1 IKEQAEKDKIKRK
14 RNEITPQQK
23 QQALQLYSQ
32 YLDTIFPDSKV
43 KDIVYRGKTENQTNK
58 KSKELGIFFT
68 DDKNAANIYAI
79 KYKGDEFDDSIIQG
93 VVNKFGLNPTIEQ
106 IKSEIAFFEKM
117 GATKEQIEKDA
128 KEFQKYILN
137 NKGIAEQAI
146 INIKNPKNL
155 TVKDWFDN
163 YDNSS
168 SLKENSDGLLLKGGK
183 QSDNRIYDAGEN
195 QIVVFEP
202 EQIHILGSKQDI
214 EGFKNWVSSTP
225 QSTNVDENPNQTHID
240 KINAKYDAE
249 LKALGQSTSIQ
260 AEISSQ
266 EITQSE
272 IKAKKAYIERRR
284 QEELNQIELHH
295 GGETKI
301 DKIDKSKL
309 GARDFGF
316 YGLGLYFTNSFSS
329 AKNYGKQVSSFLL
342 KPGVK
347 VVQVTKNIKNDFY
360 RVTGDSSNL
369 ERLVDSGDLVKLTD
383 GNFYI
388 HPKYLID
395 NQFNRI
401 REILKEFG
409 LKREQ
414 ISAYG
419 DNYNWAD
426 RREYSEIYRD
436 YAIEHNIVI
445 KGLDTNLNNPDAME
459 YVIFSQE
466 QIQTKE
472 EINAKYDAEL
482 KALGQQQENLQK
494 EENKR
499 QEIKRQEEELNRLIA
514 IEEAQ
519 KEQEK
524 AAEAEAEKQQ
534 KLRDLHNDV
543 SFSLEFFETAVK
555 DLSFHIEDLVD
566 LSEIELNIEKLKTKM
581 HDINGLLRE
590 IEKTSINL
598 AEAIKEPL
606 EIETKVQFINNRNK
620 LTIIIPKLEEILLK
634 LEDSLNKAL
643 AKKKEIE
650 DKREEQ
656 FNAEFNELRAVGEK
670 VGTDNLPDDPE
681 QLKEF
686 RKVVIKRGKEIEAE
700 IKKLQNKA
708 RTQKSKIDKDIV
720 EAELALNGK
729 KLDGQKQLLTA
740 IDAKFSDLAAEKK
753 KIKEKA
759 KEVLESPNDYFNEHI
774 TPENDDYYYLTEE
787 DEAETEEEITI
798 EDFKELKRILA
809 NLDIEEGSHVL
820 EYPDNT
826 VTKTVD
832 GFLTD
837 GDGTRYDKVYYV
849 RIKGEEKGDIYAVRE
864 TRTTGKYQILGLQR
878 HDVNIN
884 INELDK
890 ESVSF
895 GHNETKKKNLLNTS
909 VQLQSPYKLATARKL
924 TFAYSKELNEVNL
937 SDIRKKFEEGLSL
950 TPEQAEN
957 LHIRFFLPTTNEE
970 NELTK
975 MGLPDMNYTFNK
987 GFPYLIISNIYK
999 TYKDKDG
1006 VERTFPIKPMII
1018 KLSGDK
1024 MTDEEF
1030 EPIKDWETQL
1040 YQFQIRILLRVIS
1053 PAGLEA
1059 MSNYISSLVR
1069 NPDKELMDILKDY
1082 STMKEFRK
1090 EEAFANLLKEQI
1102 SKWTAQR
1109 KTTLKELTWHEKFFL
1124 SFIVKKQFLTE
1135 KEKKQFDR
1143 YKNAL
1148 SVFVHALAKAKTL
1161 GNDAVNT
1168 TPEDCIKLAVAFDEE
1183 KKKEAARKAER
1194 ARKTSKN
1201 TKTSPLEAAQM
1212 QNFRE
1217 LIVQI
1222 EEDLKSED
1230 EEKKKEAGEFL
1241 KTVLRIIDLYYGEDS
1256 VFDILKKG
1264 SNETVEQFQERV
1276 EARKT
1281 ELSKDGNEWNT
1292 ETNLRGEVKFYYITE
1307 NKKKTYSFVQKIKAA
1322 QGIAPKT
1329 LIRIANANRKRL
1341 LGFQRTFL
1349 TIREDVKGKNAA
1361 ALSNLLKAKNL
1372 LGYAIEGIRE
1382 IQNKLEAGYNTG
1394 ITVNLSVEERIDYN
1408 ALENKLLNIQ
1418 RETIALLATERTP
1431 EDRAL
1436 LTQLKVNVEIVLSQ
1450 LASKNSDKGYSST
1463 PLSFEDIALLIDF
1476 FEDNTNPPI
1485 VVQIRKSQFL
1495 KGVEKLN
1502 NLYANKKAQEEEF
1515 KEVSNKIR
1523 MRTSFEEILPT
1534 RITLKEDDSN
1544 VVTDVVTP
1552 FQEAQNTEVVSE
1564 ENEVGENAEVI
1575 VPSSQ
1580 DVVTSYEEIE
1590 VKKADIER
1598 RRQEEIS
1605 NQIEDAI
1612 NIRNSKTKD
1621 ELDKSLMKAFQE
1633 ETTIKAL
1640 NTAGMML
1647 DKDITVKY
1655 YNKDYSFKNEVA
1667 DAIESTQKNQ
1677 ISKINAKYDAELK
1690 ELEEQVSKPKI
1701 PATSTQSEIEAANVE
1716 VGKED
1721 LTEEQKQFLAN
1732 FPKAAASSS
1741 IVTVF
1746 NHVIGKIGSK
1756 YQNYSFENGVFTVL
1770 KRGRPVDL
1778 ANEVNEFIDEF
1789 NNLKMLRA
1797 DVELPV
1803 GELITLE
1810 EFKARAKRYMPDI
1823 SDEQLHALHQDILQE
1838 LAGGV
1843 SVRGMVRGLDVFV
1856 ELEDGKVRANV
1867 VKHELFHRI
1876 FGYYL
1881 QGVDK
1886 QRLYEA
1892 YVELYGETPSRMEWE
1907 EILTRKFQ
1915 TFPDLKSR
1923 PKNFLYR
1930 LYLKVMKFL
1939 NLINDYDY
1947 EINKLFTE
1955 IEQGKHSVILSPEES
1970 FWGSSREEPRFYEGD
1985 IQKDYGTVETFMAAK
2000 RSLHYFI
2007 AELTG
2012 NIIKV
2017 NRLGE
2022 FVQLSGTE
2030 SNLGNLS
2037 NEELFVKVITHIRDE
2052 NNQDEGFKILR
2063 EKFKGFKLNKKEN
2076 QEEQR
2081 LFTSMMR
2088 VFIPD
2093 FQLPFSSAQAIAA
2106 STQEVMGEEEEV
2118 TIDTELETSKG
2129 LKSHIERKEN
2139 ISYED
2144 SANILTKIFL
2154 NTFVFVS
2161 SNGRKILVEPN
2172 FAYVKSVQILNGLN
2186 FNQQNSDTR
2195 SFEEFLSAQIDAA
2208 VIKEGNNA
2216 LTKAIGE
2223 RIKIIIKKASTP
2235 VAPESPVVFLNP
2247 NTAALPNY
2255 DAISAFLKDSE
2266 YSEKEAEELF
2276 LKFEEIAYEERF
2288 KIVDGQNIL
2297 KTETELLRRQL
2308 ELPNGKR
2315 VTLFH
2320 INRRAGRTYADF
2332 FQDVGTNILDAE
2344 SAKKD
2349 FQRAWNRDLLAS
2361 LHVSLV
2367 SLRERAPYTYVK
2379 EKNYGVAVL
2388 KYFPTVMLSVDQ
2400 RIKEDIKNLFAD
2412 VEKRAALSEAFRDVF
2427 GNALVLA
2434 DFADATMFGKSNEEH
2449 QKNRNSTYY
2458 FASSV
2463 LNELATQEKF
2473 NAYVDSLPLEQ
2484 REKTTFESYIKAA
2497 FKKAMEDEIKSHEL
2511 LKKDTGLTEK
2521 EVIAKTKIEKRIKG
2535 FVKHLMPKVT
2545 NNSLLEAKFEEMRKV
2560 DLNALK
2566 FLAKANLAYLSIKG
2580 KTIPLT
2586 IPALEKA
2593 TKYVTELGAGAP
2605 SISYSQ
2611 MLPEMLVRLLGFSDP
2626 VFTAEDVDKISFFGF
2641 SLIRT
2646 YSQESDERQTAPKV
2660 LTEKTF
2666 KKNKKSKKS
2675 STSAVEEES
2684 NEKITGQNVENGEG
2698 IINFETEED
2707 TEEFPE
2713 LITVQLSRNH
2723 AQDLNRLARVLSKS
2737 NDFIRESTYR
2747 GSDGKKNYNFTLSSS
2762 AHRNARA
2769 LIPRTAENF
2778 PLPKHFDF
2786 PFYKANPLQKD
2797 MFRPIAM
2804 QEHDKSREKDRHTE
2818 YKSETIS
2825 QYWER
2830 NFVGGFLSTLFSDR
2844 AEVVEFLDPA
2854 EDRPSLIALRF
2865 NMLNEEQLKNL
2876 YAGLL
2881 HQLTL
2886 RPEKLPTS
2894 TVYNSKSLIN
2904 LEKLET
2910 LLNADKDLLED
2921 LKKKVTEQ
2929 ESFLVNNY
2937 DIQAIINK
2945 FKNKEGSNFA
2955 ELTDKEYKVMAEY
2968 LMVMFEE
2975 DAAAIA
2981 KEMLMASK
2989 FDLPGNMQT
2998 LTKHLGK
3005 YGLSQEAI
3013 NYFDR
3018 GGDRD
3023 GDAFRIKRTYGEAL
3037 NFESP
3042 DVIALHNALTDI
3054 VKLWLRHAYPHNYLA
3069 QQLISGDVA
3078 HTKSS
3083 QDRLKR
3089 LGGSHAPGSVGLI
3102 SSDFHVPKTFKTAVI
3117 EELQGDMFSAL
3128 AEFEKLGKYPVKDGV
3143 SPFNALDGSAFMLPE
3158 RLEMLQ
3164 RMFGEASQ
3172 PTSLV
3177 KSAHYEIRE
3186 KEIILVKS
3194 NTTVLSK
3201 AFIEAKNMPGEDIV
3215 REKLKNFVANLRALG
3230 VDEAIP
3236 PSSLKIGERKPI
3248 PIAKLLN
3255 GRLTE
3260 KEIQDFSQTSVLTLS
3275 NDEYKIQLDPVHVT
3289 EEAITNPSQLPYFLN
3304 IMEQSVEEA
3313 GAIYESMA
3321 ELYDLSLE
3329 ETLPK
3334 FSDLEKIKAQVIK
3347 KVKGNNASDY
3357 IELLNSGADINYPM
3371 IGVRTLNNAIAS
3383 FSKSTVELKFS
3394 GGKMVL
3400 VPDLGIERRVDKKK
3414 RRLKPVI
3421 DDKGLLYYEALLP
3434 RYMEKYVHLG
3444 DIFGVRIPTTEIHS
3458 ATPLRIVGFYD
3469 NNGTNG
3475 IVVPYELIKVTG
3487 ADFDVDSMFVIRPES
3502 ISDRAGLRLLLHQKF
3517 SSYKEQLVD
3526 NWKNL
3531 EKAAFTLLTIERN
3544 KEELMNLQNYK
3555 DAAPEGGED
3564 RRYTRVFN
3572 WKNKSKT
3579 SMSTSLAQLDLELE
3593 KTKAEMIEMFK
3604 NSISEV
3610 TTYDEKIEN
3619 LEKTLEQGRGKKI
3632 ENELKRTIKN
3642 RNALFETPVNE
3653 LIEGI
3658 KNLPSNFAGI
3668 IVDEN
3673 KRKTFDE
3680 AALSALKQEI
3690 SETSDEVLKKLLK
3703 SKLKVMLKNKIFVNY
3718 MQVLQ
3723 KPQTRGRMLSP
3734 ISTDAFNKKG
3744 ENFKNDGLYAEGTVN
3759 RYIQDLKLN
3768 QFLKDKGLNRE
3779 DIDAATIKKI
3789 TTLLKEYDLSNPLD
3803 KARAYRSVFDGAD
3816 LTGIFANFA
3825 KSLAY
3830 EIRSGLAIGTSTK
3843 IGTFNVSLNKIQTE
3857 YLSKLLEL
3865 ESELITELSKQLKRE
3880 KVPDKLLR
3888 KRLSIVRNH
3897 IDLVLANV
3905 KSTDEEATLTT
3916 FERRFFEL
3924 DKDHVRTAPTIKS
3937 FLGIDTT
3944 QLVGLTDELKVWE
3957 VIDSLVNAAI
3967 DNLKEQI
3974 LSIIN
3979 ANKITA
3985 EAIAASVA
3993 LGLDINT
4000 TALIFNQDIIKELQF
4015 QHSSALKAMLIKQ
4028 VGKEA
4033 YEGLIKS
4040 MKEANVDSNIVGIME
4055 TYFEEVEKSPVNK
4068 VERTEEKTEEKTE
4081 RLIATEIVKVSAD
4094 VSNTQDGENVVPEE
4108 VDERENEV
4116 DILELLDNN
4125 TALFGKMKSSEQ
4137 REKEEKGR
4145 KFPFLTV
4152 QELEDNFG
4160 KEGTPL
4166 FRLKVLMLFSKLA
4179 KIGSDINSLA
4189 LAIGSLKSIPADAI
4203 KVQRMLENMEKF
4215 RNNKELLGEDIY
4227 ETLPHVKAATNVLS
4241 TLNSEVFEKYF
4252 YRFSKI
4258 FKEEIVRRVRAEGIK
4273 LNSSDTII
4281 DESLVSNEFFN
4292 YALTNELSNVY
4303 ETPEG
4308 ESKPLQITVT
4318 FKSGQNEIHKTYT
4331 GTAAYTYLVSEELLK
4346 IKNDYTAAKKQAE
4359 QDKVPFKT
4367 NFLLEGLEISQ
4378 NIYGS
4383 YNVRFTLGVN
4393 LTDISV
4399 AQLKEAVNAIPTG
4412 WNPETK
4418 EFASTIT
4425 SPELMKKLFHISVI
4439 TNGMSA
4445 GQNTFNKGLPTI
4457 LHKEASIRLG
4467 NRLKTL
4473 KENPEKFRAE
4483 AERFLFHLAA
4493 KYPHALPFVT
4503 KNMGTLQF
4511 TEVASATG
4519 DTNRI
4524 YDGIF
4529 TTEDKTVNF
4538 HYDLSFEVKDIDSMP
4553 RFIQTGKYKTA
4564 YVLIF
4569 SHSTEGEE
4577 GTKPKNFA
4585 YYKKLPKNR
4594 LYNINKVEEVA
4605 PIGDTL
4611 FTQEEYFRTD
4621 VPYFKEDAFSV
4632 DSDGFVTIY
4641 SAKIKEQAYA
4651 DTFFLSKNSVPD
4663 NTDRILV
4670 EKVGEKFKI
4679 SEKPALVITESF
4691 KYQLEAE
4698 LEHLLFSKKENKL
4711 IKKEEFAA
4719 YEGLVTLLNEELKK
4733 IGVVFYN
4740 TETKESN
4747 PAMGII
4753 RLKDVVVDREAFKT
4767 IEVTDFQLPKEGLD
4781 KFSLFSRVF
4790 LNSALN
4796 QEQTEENADT
4806 EEDCQGE

>member
-1 IKEQAEKDKIKRK
+1 MSCIITYKGKQYSEEQFKEYFINNKNEFATSISKNKDVIDSFKRK
-14 RNEITPQQK
+14 MEAIDGVFKDSPELAAIGSKAQ
-23 QQALQLYSQ
+23 YMQ
-32 YLDTIFPDSKV
+32 YLSTIFKTSKV
-43 KDIVYRGKTENQTNK
+43 KDIVYHGTDKTFEQFSNEAEKATISDQ
-58 KSKELGIFFT
+58 GIFFAPT
-68 DDKNAANIYAI
+68 KNQARNSGKIIVRAVINSTPFISDDRIERISEKKKQELISQGYTGYIYSYNKTISSA
-79 KYKGDEFDDSIIQG
+79 DD
-93 VVNKFGLNPTIEQ
+93 
-106 IKSEIAFFEKM
+106 
-117 GATKEQIEKDA
+117 
-128 KEFQKYILN
+128 
-137 NKGIAEQAI
+137 
-146 INIKNPKNL
+146 
-155 TVKDWFDN
+155 
-163 YDNSS
+163 
-168 SLKENSDGLLLKGGK
+168 
-183 QSDNRIYDAGEN
+183 
-195 QIVVFEP
+195 IVVFEP

-214 EGFKNWVSSTP
+214 KGFKNWVSSTP

-240 KINAKYDAE
+240 KTNAKYDAE
-249 LKALGQSTSIQ
+249 LKASGQQ
-260 AEISSQ
+260 DAEVSN
-266 EITQSE
+266 QSKIE
-272 IKAKKAYIERRR
+272 AKKADIDKRR
-284 QEELNQIELHH
+284 QEKLSKV
-295 GGETKI
+295 GYETVPKEIQEFFSI
-301 DKIDKSKL
+301 D
-309 GARDFGF
+309 
-316 YGLGLYFTNSFSS
+316 NSEQ
-329 AKNYGKQVSSFLL
+329 K
-342 KPGVK
+342 VK
-347 VVQVTKNIKNDFY
+347 VTYTPVPSKSLSKI
-360 RVTGDSSNL
+360 
-369 ERLVDSGDLVKLTD
+369 LTD
-383 GNFYI
+383 WFERNIPDVKVKDFKTGKGSI
-388 HPKYLID
+388 HL
-395 NQFNRI
+395 
-401 REILKEFG
+401 
-409 LKREQ
+409 
-414 ISAYG
+414 
-419 DNYNWAD
+419 
-426 RREYSEIYRD
+426 
-436 YAIEHNIVI
+436 NITL
-445 KGLDTNLNNPDAME
+445 KGLSDWQNWELPIISTMGGSGYFVESSLSE
-459 YVIFSQE
+459 WGKVL
-466 QIQTKE
+466 
-472 EINAKYDAEL
+472 INAKYDAEI

-543 SFSLEFFETAVK
+543 SFSLGFFETAVK

-581 HDINGLLRE
+581 HDINGLLGE

-656 FNAEFNELRAVGEK
+656 FNAEFNELLQNEEYEEGFKKLLDLERIENGDYTDEELGDLNKSFQLDIQNDREYYENALEEAARKAEEEEEKKRQKQAMLDNEAKKQAAEEKNRKKQEQRNRATKKEEEKEELLKQYRAVEEK

-686 RKVVIKRGKEIEAE
+686 REVVIKRGKEIEAE

-970 NELTK
+970 TELTK

-1040 YQFQIRILLRVIS
+1040 YQFQIRILSRVIS

-1102 SKWTAQR
+1102 LKWTAQG

-1135 KEKKQFDR
+1135 KEKKQFDG

-1168 TPEDCIKLAVAFDEE
+1168 TPEDCIKLVAAFYEE

-1194 ARKTSKN
+1194 ARETSKN
-1201 TKTSPLEAAQM
+1201 TKTSPLELAQM
-1212 QNFRE
+1212 ENFKE
-1217 LIVQI
+1217 LKVQI

-1292 ETNLRGEVKFYYITE
+1292 ETNLRGEVKFYHIAE
-1307 NKKKTYSFVQKIKAA
+1307 NKKKTYSFVQEIKAA
-1322 QGIAPKT
+1322 QGIASKT
-1329 LIRIANANRKRL
+1329 FIRIANANRKRL

-1349 TIREDVKGKNAA
+1349 TIREDIKGKNAA
-1361 ALSNLLKAKNL
+1361 TLSNLLKAKSL

-1382 IQNKLEAGYNTG
+1382 IQKKLEAGYNTG
-1394 ITVNLSVEERIDYN
+1394 ITVNLSVEERINYN

-1552 FQEAQNTEVVSE
+1552 FQEAQNTEVASE

-1590 VKKADIER
+1590 
-1598 RRQEEIS
+1598 
-1605 NQIEDAI
+1605 
-1612 NIRNSKTKD
+1612 T
-1621 ELDKSLMKAFQE
+1621 
-1633 ETTIKAL
+1633 
-1640 NTAGMML
+1640 
-1647 DKDITVKY
+1647 
-1655 YNKDYSFKNEVA
+1655 
-1667 DAIESTQKNQ
+1667 
-1677 ISKINAKYDAELK
+1677 
-1690 ELEEQVSKPKI
+1690 
-1701 PATSTQSEIEAANVE
+1701 ANVE

-1741 IVTVF
+1741 IVAVF

-1770 KRGRPVDL
+1770 KRGRSVDL

-1789 NNLKMLRA
+1789 NNPKMLRA

-1907 EILTRKFQ
+1907 EILARKFQ

-2195 SFEEFLSAQIDAA
+2195 SFEEFLSAQIDAT

-2255 DAISAFLKDSE
+2255 DAISAFLNDSE

-2580 KTIPLT
+2580 KVIPLT

-2593 TKYVTELGAGAP
+2593 TNYVTELGAGAP

-2666 KKNKKSKKS
+2666 KKNKKSKKSKKS

-2818 YKSETIS
+2818 YKSENPS

-2998 LTKHLGK
+2998 LTKHLGE

-3018 GGDRD
+3018 GGDRE
-3023 GDAFRIKRTYGEAL
+3023 GDSFRIKRTYGEAL

-3089 LGGSHAPGSVGLI
+3089 LGGSHAPGSVGLV
-3102 SSDFHVPKTFKTAVI
+3102 SSDFHAPKTFKVAVM

-3143 SPFNALDGSAFMLPE
+3143 SHFNAHDGSAFMLPE
-3158 RLEMLQ
+3158 RLEMVQ

-3186 KEIILVKS
+3186 KEIIMVKS

-3201 AFIEAKNMPGEDIV
+3201 AFIEAKNIPGEDIV

-3236 PSSLKIGERKPI
+3236 PSSLKIGERKTI

-3414 RRLKPVI
+3414 SRLKPVI

-3475 IVVPYELIKVTG
+3475 IVVPYELIKITG

-3517 SSYKEQLVD
+3517 SSYKEQLAD

-3579 SMSTSLAQLDLELE
+3579 FMSTSLAQLDLELE
-3593 KTKAEMIEMFK
+3593 KTKAEIIEMFK

-4000 TALIFNQDIIKELQF
+4000 TALIFNQDIIKALQF

-4040 MKEANVDSNIVGIME
+4040 MKEANVDSNIVDIME

-4068 VERTEEKTEEKTE
+4068 VEKTEERTEETE

-4569 SHSTEGEE
+4569 SHSTNGEE

>member
-1 IKEQAEKDKIKRK
+1 MGKCIITYKGQKYSEEQFKEYFINNKQEFTTFIAKNKDVMDSFKRK
-14 RNEITPQQK
+14 MEGINFVFSQSPELASIGSK
-23 QQALQLYSQ
+23 AQ
-32 YLDTIFPDSKV
+32 YLQYLSTIFKNSKV
-43 KDIVYRGKTENQTNK
+43 KDIVYRGSTDNPTNK
-58 KSKELGIFFT
+58 KSRELGIFFT
-68 DDKNAANIYAI
+68 DDKNAANIYAV
-79 KYKGDEFDDSIIQG
+79 KYKGDEFEDSIIQSI
-93 VVNKFGLNPTIEQ
+93 VKKFGLNPTIEQ

-117 GATKEQIEKDA
+117 GATKEQIERDA
-128 KEFQKYILN
+128 KKYQEYIQN
-137 NKGIAEQAI
+137 NKGITEQAI
-146 INIKNPKNL
+146 LNIENPKNL

-163 YDNSS
+163 YDDSS
-168 SLKENSDGLLLKGGK
+168 SLKENADGLLLKGGE
-183 QSDNRIYDAGEN
+183 QSNNRIYDAGEN
-195 QIVVFEP
+195 QIVVFQP

-214 EGFKNWVSSTP
+214 KGFKNWVSSTP

-240 KINAKYDAE
+240 KIN
-249 LKALGQSTSIQ
+249 T
-260 AEISSQ
+260 
-266 EITQSE
+266 
-272 IKAKKAYIERRR
+272 
-284 QEELNQIELHH
+284 
-295 GGETKI
+295 
-301 DKIDKSKL
+301 
-309 GARDFGF
+309 
-316 YGLGLYFTNSFSS
+316 
-329 AKNYGKQVSSFLL
+329 
-342 KPGVK
+342 
-347 VVQVTKNIKNDFY
+347 
-360 RVTGDSSNL
+360 
-369 ERLVDSGDLVKLTD
+369 
-383 GNFYI
+383 
-388 HPKYLID
+388 
-395 NQFNRI
+395 
-401 REILKEFG
+401 
-409 LKREQ
+409 
-414 ISAYG
+414 
-419 DNYNWAD
+419 
-426 RREYSEIYRD
+426 
-436 YAIEHNIVI
+436 
-445 KGLDTNLNNPDAME
+445 
-459 YVIFSQE
+459 
-466 QIQTKE
+466 
-472 EINAKYDAEL
+472 KYDAEL

-534 KLRDLHNDV
+534 KLRNLHNDV
-543 SFSLEFFETAVK
+543 SFSLGFFETAVK

-581 HDINGLLRE
+581 HDINGLLGE

-656 FNAEFNELRAVGEK
+656 FNAEFNELLQNEEYEEGFKKLLDLERIENGDYTDEELGDLNKSFQLDIQNDREYYENALEEAARKAEEEEEKKRQKQAMLDNEAKKQAAEEKNRKKQEQRNRATKKEEEKEELLKQYRAVEEK

-686 RKVVIKRGKEIEAE
+686 REVVIKRGKEIEAE

-798 EDFKELKRILA
+798 VDFKELKRILA

-970 NELTK
+970 KELTK

-1040 YQFQIRILLRVIS
+1040 YQFQIRILSRVIS

-1102 SKWTAQR
+1102 LKWTAQR

-1168 TPEDCIKLAVAFDEE
+1168 TPEDCIKLVVAFYEE

-1194 ARKTSKN
+1194 ARETGKN
-1201 TKTSPLEAAQM
+1201 TKTSPLELEQM
-1212 QNFRE
+1212 KNFTE

-1292 ETNLRGEVKFYYITE
+1292 ETNLRGEVKFYHIAE

-1329 LIRIANANRKRL
+1329 FIRIANANRKRL

-1349 TIREDVKGKNAA
+1349 TIREDIKGKNAA
-1361 ALSNLLKAKNL
+1361 TLSNLLKAKSL
-1372 LGYAIEGIRE
+1372 LGYAIEGISE
-1382 IQNKLEAGYNTG
+1382 IQKKLEAGYNTG
-1394 ITVNLSVEERIDYN
+1394 ITVNLSVEERINYN

-1544 VVTDVVTP
+1544 IVTDVVTP

-1590 VKKADIER
+1590 
-1598 RRQEEIS
+1598 
-1605 NQIEDAI
+1605 
-1612 NIRNSKTKD
+1612 T
-1621 ELDKSLMKAFQE
+1621 
-1633 ETTIKAL
+1633 
-1640 NTAGMML
+1640 
-1647 DKDITVKY
+1647 
-1655 YNKDYSFKNEVA
+1655 
-1667 DAIESTQKNQ
+1667 
-1677 ISKINAKYDAELK
+1677 
-1690 ELEEQVSKPKI
+1690 
-1701 PATSTQSEIEAANVE
+1701 ANVE

-1741 IVTVF
+1741 IVAVF

-1789 NNLKMLRA
+1789 NNPKMLRA

-1907 EILTRKFQ
+1907 EILARKFQ

-2255 DAISAFLKDSE
+2255 DAISAFLNDSE
-2266 YSEKEAEELF
+2266 YSEKKAEELF

-2434 DFADATMFGKSNEEH
+2434 DFADAAMFGKSNEEH

-2675 STSAVEEES
+2675 KKSSTSAVEEES

-2818 YKSETIS
+2818 YKSENPS

-2975 DAAAIA
+2975 DAATSA
-2981 KEMLMASK
+2981 KEMLMSSK

-2998 LTKHLGK
+2998 LTKHLGE

-3018 GGDRD
+3018 GGDRE
-3023 GDAFRIKRTYGEAL
+3023 GDSFRIKRTYGEAL

-3102 SSDFHVPKTFKTAVI
+3102 SSDFHAPKTFKTAVI

-3128 AEFEKLGKYPVKDGV
+3128 AEFEKTGKYPVKDGV
-3143 SPFNALDGSAFMLPE
+3143 SHFNAHDGSAFMLPE

-3186 KEIILVKS
+3186 KEILMVKS

-3201 AFIEAKNMPGEDIV
+3201 AFIEAKNIPGEDIV

-3414 RRLKPVI
+3414 SRLKPVI

-3469 NNGTNG
+3469 DNGTNG
-3475 IVVPYELIKVTG
+3475 IVVPYELIKITG

-3517 SSYKEQLVD
+3517 SSYKEQLAD

-3579 SMSTSLAQLDLELE
+3579 FMSTSLAQLDLELE
-3593 KTKAEMIEMFK
+3593 KTKAEIIEMFK

-3718 MQVLQ
+3718 LQVLQ

-3830 EIRSGLAIGTSTK
+3830 VIRSGLAIGTSTK

-3993 LGLDINT
+3993 LGLDIIT
-4000 TALIFNQDIIKELQF
+4000 TALIFNQDIIKALQF

-4033 YEGLIKS
+4033 YEGLTKS
-4040 MKEANVDSNIVGIME
+4040 MKEADVDSNIVGIME

-4068 VERTEEKTEEKTE
+4068 VEKTEERTEETE

-4569 SHSTEGEE
+4569 SHSTNGEE

>member
-1 IKEQAEKDKIKRK
+1 MGKCIITYKGQKYSEEQFKEYFINNKQEFTTFIAKNKDVMDSFKRK
-14 RNEITPQQK
+14 MEGINFVFSQSPELASIGSK
-23 QQALQLYSQ
+23 AQ
-32 YLDTIFPDSKV
+32 YLQYLSTIFKNSKV
-43 KDIVYRGKTENQTNK
+43 KDIVYRGSTDNPTNK
-58 KSKELGIFFT
+58 KSRELGIFFT
-68 DDKNAANIYAI
+68 DDKNAANIYAV
-79 KYKGDEFDDSIIQG
+79 KYKGDEFEDSIIQSI
-93 VVNKFGLNPTIEQ
+93 VKKFGLNPTIEQ

-117 GATKEQIEKDA
+117 GATKEQIERDA
-128 KEFQKYILN
+128 KKYQEYIQN
-137 NKGIAEQAI
+137 NKGITEQAI
-146 INIKNPKNL
+146 LNIENPKNL

-163 YDNSS
+163 YDDSS
-168 SLKENSDGLLLKGGK
+168 SLKENADGLLLKGGE
-183 QSDNRIYDAGEN
+183 QSNNRIYDAGEN
-195 QIVVFEP
+195 QIVVFQP

-214 EGFKNWVSSTP
+214 KGFKNWVSSTP

-240 KINAKYDAE
+240 KIN
-249 LKALGQSTSIQ
+249 T
-260 AEISSQ
+260 
-266 EITQSE
+266 
-272 IKAKKAYIERRR
+272 
-284 QEELNQIELHH
+284 
-295 GGETKI
+295 
-301 DKIDKSKL
+301 
-309 GARDFGF
+309 
-316 YGLGLYFTNSFSS
+316 
-329 AKNYGKQVSSFLL
+329 
-342 KPGVK
+342 
-347 VVQVTKNIKNDFY
+347 
-360 RVTGDSSNL
+360 
-369 ERLVDSGDLVKLTD
+369 
-383 GNFYI
+383 
-388 HPKYLID
+388 
-395 NQFNRI
+395 
-401 REILKEFG
+401 
-409 LKREQ
+409 
-414 ISAYG
+414 
-419 DNYNWAD
+419 
-426 RREYSEIYRD
+426 
-436 YAIEHNIVI
+436 
-445 KGLDTNLNNPDAME
+445 
-459 YVIFSQE
+459 
-466 QIQTKE
+466 
-472 EINAKYDAEL
+472 KYDAEL

-534 KLRDLHNDV
+534 KLRNLHNDV
-543 SFSLEFFETAVK
+543 SFSLGFFETAVK

-581 HDINGLLRE
+581 HDINGLLGE

-656 FNAEFNELRAVGEK
+656 FNAEFNELLQNEEYEEGFKKLLDLERIENGDYTDEELGDLNKSFQLDIQNDREYYENALEEAARKAEEEEEKKRQKQAMLDNEAKKQAAEEKNRKKQEQRNRATKKEEEKEELLKQYRAVEEK

-686 RKVVIKRGKEIEAE
+686 REVVIKRGKEIEAE

-798 EDFKELKRILA
+798 VDFKELKRILA

-970 NELTK
+970 KELTK

-1040 YQFQIRILLRVIS
+1040 YQFQIRILSRVIS

-1102 SKWTAQR
+1102 LKWTAQR

-1168 TPEDCIKLAVAFDEE
+1168 TPEDCIKLVVAFYEE

-1194 ARKTSKN
+1194 ARETGKN
-1201 TKTSPLEAAQM
+1201 TKTSPLELEQM
-1212 QNFRE
+1212 KNFTE

-1292 ETNLRGEVKFYYITE
+1292 ETNLRGEVKFYHIAE

-1329 LIRIANANRKRL
+1329 FIRIANANRKRL

-1349 TIREDVKGKNAA
+1349 TIREDIKGKNAA
-1361 ALSNLLKAKNL
+1361 TLSNLLKAKSL
-1372 LGYAIEGIRE
+1372 LGYAIEGISE
-1382 IQNKLEAGYNTG
+1382 IQKKLEAGYNTG
-1394 ITVNLSVEERIDYN
+1394 ITVNLSVEERINYN

-1544 VVTDVVTP
+1544 IVTDVVTP

-1590 VKKADIER
+1590 
-1598 RRQEEIS
+1598 
-1605 NQIEDAI
+1605 
-1612 NIRNSKTKD
+1612 T
-1621 ELDKSLMKAFQE
+1621 
-1633 ETTIKAL
+1633 
-1640 NTAGMML
+1640 
-1647 DKDITVKY
+1647 
-1655 YNKDYSFKNEVA
+1655 
-1667 DAIESTQKNQ
+1667 
-1677 ISKINAKYDAELK
+1677 
-1690 ELEEQVSKPKI
+1690 
-1701 PATSTQSEIEAANVE
+1701 ANVE

-1741 IVTVF
+1741 IVAVF

-1789 NNLKMLRA
+1789 NNPKMLRA

-1907 EILTRKFQ
+1907 EILARKFQ

-2255 DAISAFLKDSE
+2255 DAISAFLNDSE
-2266 YSEKEAEELF
+2266 YSEKKAEELF

-2434 DFADATMFGKSNEEH
+2434 DFADAAMFGKSNEEH

-2675 STSAVEEES
+2675 KKSSTSAVEEES

-2818 YKSETIS
+2818 YKSENPS

-2975 DAAAIA
+2975 DAATSA
-2981 KEMLMASK
+2981 KEMLMSSK

-2998 LTKHLGK
+2998 LTKHLGE

-3018 GGDRD
+3018 GGDRE
-3023 GDAFRIKRTYGEAL
+3023 GDSFRIKRTYGEAL

-3102 SSDFHVPKTFKTAVI
+3102 SSDFHAPKTFKTAVI

-3128 AEFEKLGKYPVKDGV
+3128 AEFEKTGKYPVKDGV
-3143 SPFNALDGSAFMLPE
+3143 SHFNAHDGSAFMLPE

-3186 KEIILVKS
+3186 KEILMVKS

-3201 AFIEAKNMPGEDIV
+3201 AFIEAKNIPGEDIV

-3414 RRLKPVI
+3414 SRLKPVI

-3469 NNGTNG
+3469 DNGTNG
-3475 IVVPYELIKVTG
+3475 IVVPYELIKITG

-3517 SSYKEQLVD
+3517 SSYKEQLAD

-3579 SMSTSLAQLDLELE
+3579 FMSTSLAQLDLELE
-3593 KTKAEMIEMFK
+3593 KTKAEIIEMFK

-3718 MQVLQ
+3718 LQVLQ

-3830 EIRSGLAIGTSTK
+3830 VIRSGLAIGTSTK

-4000 TALIFNQDIIKELQF
+4000 TALIFNQDIIKALQF

-4033 YEGLIKS
+4033 YEGLTKS

-4068 VERTEEKTEEKTE
+4068 VEKTEERTEETE

-4281 DESLVSNEFFN
+4281 DESLLSNEFFN

-4569 SHSTEGEE
+4569 SHSTNGEE

-4585 YYKKLPKNR
+4585 YYKK
-4594 LYNINKVEEVA
+4594 
-4605 PIGDTL
+4605 T
-4611 FTQEEYFRTD
+4611 T
-4621 VPYFKEDAFSV
+4621 
-4632 DSDGFVTIY
+4632 
-4641 SAKIKEQAYA
+4641 
-4651 DTFFLSKNSVPD
+4651 
-4663 NTDRILV
+4663 
-4670 EKVGEKFKI
+4670 
-4679 SEKPALVITESF
+4679 
-4691 KYQLEAE
+4691 
-4698 LEHLLFSKKENKL
+4698 
-4711 IKKEEFAA
+4711 
-4719 YEGLVTLLNEELKK
+4719 
-4733 IGVVFYN
+4733 
-4740 TETKESN
+4740 
-4747 PAMGII
+4747 
-4753 RLKDVVVDREAFKT
+4753 
-4767 IEVTDFQLPKEGLD
+4767 
-4781 KFSLFSRVF
+4781 
-4790 LNSALN
+4790 
-4796 QEQTEENADT
+4796 
-4806 EEDCQGE
+4806 

>member
-1 IKEQAEKDKIKRK
+1 MGKCIITYKGQKYSEEQFKEYFINNKQEFTTFIAKNKDVMDSFKRK
-14 RNEITPQQK
+14 ME
-23 QQALQLYSQ
+23 
-32 YLDTIFPDSKV
+32 
-43 KDIVYRGKTENQTNK
+43 
-58 KSKELGIFFT
+58 GINF
-68 DDKNAANIYAI
+68 
-79 KYKGDEFDDSIIQG
+79 
-93 VVNKFGLNPTIEQ
+93 
-106 IKSEIAFFEKM
+106 
-117 GATKEQIEKDA
+117 
-128 KEFQKYILN
+128 
-137 NKGIAEQAI
+137 
-146 INIKNPKNL
+146 
-155 TVKDWFDN
+155 
-163 YDNSS
+163 
-168 SLKENSDGLLLKGGK
+168 
-183 QSDNRIYDAGEN
+183 
-195 QIVVFEP
+195 VF
-202 EQIHILGSKQDI
+202 S
-214 EGFKNWVSSTP
+214 

-240 KINAKYDAE
+240 K
-249 LKALGQSTSIQ
+249 
-260 AEISSQ
+260 
-266 EITQSE
+266 
-272 IKAKKAYIERRR
+272 
-284 QEELNQIELHH
+284 
-295 GGETKI
+295 
-301 DKIDKSKL
+301 
-309 GARDFGF
+309 
-316 YGLGLYFTNSFSS
+316 
-329 AKNYGKQVSSFLL
+329 
-342 KPGVK
+342 
-347 VVQVTKNIKNDFY
+347 
-360 RVTGDSSNL
+360 
-369 ERLVDSGDLVKLTD
+369 
-383 GNFYI
+383 
-388 HPKYLID
+388 
-395 NQFNRI
+395 
-401 REILKEFG
+401 
-409 LKREQ
+409 
-414 ISAYG
+414 
-419 DNYNWAD
+419 
-426 RREYSEIYRD
+426 
-436 YAIEHNIVI
+436 
-445 KGLDTNLNNPDAME
+445 
-459 YVIFSQE
+459 
-466 QIQTKE
+466 
-472 EINAKYDAEL
+472 INAKYDAEL

-534 KLRDLHNDV
+534 KLRNLRNDV
-543 SFSLEFFETAVK
+543 SFSLGFFETAVK

-581 HDINGLLRE
+581 HDINGLLGE

-656 FNAEFNELRAVGEK
+656 FNAEFNELLQNEEYEEGFKKLLDLERIENGDYTDEELGDLNKSFQLDIQNDREYYENALEEAARKAEEEEEKKRQKQAMLDNEAKKQAAEEKNRKKQEQRNRATKKEEEKEELLKQYRAVEEK

-686 RKVVIKRGKEIEAE
+686 REVVIKRGKEIEAE

-798 EDFKELKRILA
+798 VDFKELKRILA

-970 NELTK
+970 KELTK

-1040 YQFQIRILLRVIS
+1040 YQFQIRILSRVIS

-1102 SKWTAQR
+1102 LKWTAQR

-1168 TPEDCIKLAVAFDEE
+1168 TPEDCIKLVVAFYEE

-1194 ARKTSKN
+1194 ARETSKN
-1201 TKTSPLEAAQM
+1201 TKTSPLELEQM
-1212 QNFRE
+1212 KNFTE

-1230 EEKKKEAGEFL
+1230 ETKKKEAGEFL

-1292 ETNLRGEVKFYYITE
+1292 ETNLRGEVKFYHIAE

-1329 LIRIANANRKRL
+1329 FIRIANANRKRL

-1349 TIREDVKGKNAA
+1349 TIREDIKGKNAA
-1361 ALSNLLKAKNL
+1361 TLSNLLKAKSL
-1372 LGYAIEGIRE
+1372 LGYAIEGISE
-1382 IQNKLEAGYNTG
+1382 IQKKLEAGYNTG
-1394 ITVNLSVEERIDYN
+1394 ITVNLSVEERINYN

-1544 VVTDVVTP
+1544 IVTDVVTP

-1590 VKKADIER
+1590 
-1598 RRQEEIS
+1598 
-1605 NQIEDAI
+1605 
-1612 NIRNSKTKD
+1612 T
-1621 ELDKSLMKAFQE
+1621 
-1633 ETTIKAL
+1633 
-1640 NTAGMML
+1640 
-1647 DKDITVKY
+1647 
-1655 YNKDYSFKNEVA
+1655 
-1667 DAIESTQKNQ
+1667 
-1677 ISKINAKYDAELK
+1677 
-1690 ELEEQVSKPKI
+1690 
-1701 PATSTQSEIEAANVE
+1701 ANVE

-1741 IVTVF
+1741 IVAVF

-1789 NNLKMLRA
+1789 NNPKMLRA

-1907 EILTRKFQ
+1907 EILARKFQ

-2255 DAISAFLKDSE
+2255 DAISAFLNDSE

-2434 DFADATMFGKSNEEH
+2434 DFADAAMFGKSNEEH

-2675 STSAVEEES
+2675 KKSSTSAVEEES

-2818 YKSETIS
+2818 YKSENPS

-2904 LEKLET
+2904 LEKLKT

-2975 DAAAIA
+2975 DAATIA

-2998 LTKHLGK
+2998 LTKHLGE

-3018 GGDRD
+3018 GGDRE
-3023 GDAFRIKRTYGEAL
+3023 GDSFRIKRTYGEAL

-3102 SSDFHVPKTFKTAVI
+3102 SSDFHAPKTFKTAVI
-3117 EELQGDMFSAL
+3117 EDLQGDMFSAL
-3128 AEFEKLGKYPVKDGV
+3128 EEFEKTGKYPVKDGV
-3143 SPFNALDGSAFMLPE
+3143 SPFDAHDGSAFMLPE

-3172 PTSLV
+3172 PTSLI

-3186 KEIILVKS
+3186 KEIIMVKS

-3201 AFIEAKNMPGEDIV
+3201 AFVEAKNMPGEDIV

-3236 PSSLKIGERKPI
+3236 PSSLKIGERKTI

-3400 VPDLGIERRVDKKK
+3400 VPDLGIEIAENGQK

-3458 ATPLRIVGFYD
+3458 ASPLRIVGFYD

-3517 SSYKEQLVD
+3517 SSYKEQLAD

-3544 KEELMNLQNYK
+3544 KEELMNLQDYK

-3579 SMSTSLAQLDLELE
+3579 FMSTSLAQLDLELE
-3593 KTKAEMIEMFK
+3593 KTKAEIIEMFK

-3803 KARAYRSVFDGAD
+3803 KAIAYRSVFDGAD

-4000 TALIFNQDIIKELQF
+4000 TALIFNQDIIKALQF

-4040 MKEANVDSNIVGIME
+4040 MNEANVDSNIVGIME

-4068 VERTEEKTEEKTE
+4068 VEKTEERTEETE

-4108 VDERENEV
+4108 IDEGENEV

-4569 SHSTEGEE
+4569 SHSTNGEE